1 MSQLKDA
8 KILVVDDEPT
18 LRGAI
23 RFELEMEG
31 AIVSEAGGGREAL
44 DLVKNGAFHLVLS
57 DVRMAEGDG
66 VELLENIKKLDPMT
80 PVVMLI
86 TGFADLSA
94 EQAYQKGCAGF
105 VSKPFDP
112 EELTRLVARAL
123 KTHPNQWTEKLERVK
138 VTTEVKIEHSSY
150 DNAREENILNISKGG
165 MFIASK
171 GPFPKVGTGLSFVLT
186 WKDNRWSPLEGES
199 IVRWVRPTEQDGKPM
214 GYGVEFY
221 NLSAQTIKSLSE
233 IVDKLKD
240 KVPFIP
246 AA

>member
-1 MSQLKDA
+1 LSQLKDA
-8 KILVVDDEPT
+8 KILVVDDEPI

-23 RFELEMEG
+23 RFELEKEG

-44 DLVKNGAFHLVLS
+44 EQVKNGAFHLVLS
-57 DVRMAEGDG
+57 DLRMAEGDG

-86 TGFADLSA
+86 TGFADLNA
-94 EQAYQKGCAGF
+94 ESAYQKGCAGF

-112 EELTRLVARAL
+112 EELVRLVARAL
-123 KTHPNQWTEKLERVK
+123 KSHPNQWSEKLERLEVS
-138 VTTEVKIEHSSY
+138 TEVKIDHSSY
-150 DNAREENILNISKGG
+150 ESASEENILHISKGG
-165 MFIASK
+165 MFIASR

-186 WKDNRWSPLEGES
+186 WKDNRWSPLEGEG
-199 IVRWVRPTEQDGKPM
+199 IVRWVRPTVQEGKPM

-221 NLSAQTIKSLSE
+221 NLNAQSIKLLSE
-233 IVDKLKD
+233 ILDQLED